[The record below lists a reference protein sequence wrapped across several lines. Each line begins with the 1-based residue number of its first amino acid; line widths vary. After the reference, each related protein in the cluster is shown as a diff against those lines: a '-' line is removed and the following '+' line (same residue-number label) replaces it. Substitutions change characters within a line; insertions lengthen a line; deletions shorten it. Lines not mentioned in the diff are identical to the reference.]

1 MVFFFLKLIKRP
13 AFWLGCA
20 FIVPSLRDAPE
31 LVNETYTMGFAYA
44 GLKWGYQINN
54 IIANIYLGI

>member
-20 FIVPSLRDAPE
+20 FIVPCLRDAPE
-31 LVNETYTMGFAYA
+31 LITGVD
-44 GLKWGYQINN
+44 GYLN
-54 IIANIYLGI
+54 GIDSRTIMCVIDTPGEV